1 MPIHTNVSI
10 EINGIA
16 IPQFSRFVLEQKVN
30 AHHKFSIVVPIS
42 FELMNSAMEKA
53 QSFVG
58 GKTLVT
64 ITPAHFSTGDT
75 LQFRGIVSET
85 KLIKGDGSSGAI
97 LVNGFSTTFQMEG
110 IPDTMSFNDK
120 KLSEIANEIISRYPQ
135 DRLEPKV
142 NLEEDDSLHYTVQY
156 NESDF
161 QFLARMAAK
170 KAVWFYYNGRELIF
184 GKPESKTIP
193 LTYGSG
199 LNSFNFEMRT
209 KPVRFSYYGYDP
221 SESMN
226 EVVSSSE
233 VTPQFNT
240 VTESLF
246 NHSKSFYPSEA
257 NVPYNNP
264 IKEGELRNHLSS
276 RIKAQTLSQVSDLL
290 TISGNSDNPA
300 IRIGDIVTINDP
312 GFSVNA
318 LENGIQAP
326 KNYGSFYVTDIM
338 HACDESGNY
347 YNEFRGIT
355 SDAECP
361 PYGNVHSIS
370 QAEIQSGIVVENHD
384 PKGLSRIQVQ
394 FPWQKRNG
402 STTPFLRVTTPY
414 AGGGKGFHVIPE
426 IGEEVLVEFEGGN
439 PEKPVVI
446 GAMFHGQG
454 KSGHGGAG
462 NYMKGFQTASGNKI
476 ILNDKDGS
484 IFVSNGNGCGSIN
497 IDSAGNITIHS
508 CENIYVTA
516 GKDIQLNA
524 GKNILMNAQE
534 NVDIV
539 AKKNIYQ
546 TALENDIFSIASK
559 NILEFAMEE
568 NISMT
573 AFSKDVELSAFVGKL
588 SQLAMDFA
596 IDAIIS
602 GKIGTGVSLN
612 VNGGS
617 ITDVKGAIV
626 KIN

>member
-1 MPIHTNVSI
+1 MPIHTTISI
-10 EINGIA
+10 EINGNA
-16 IPQFSRFVLEQKVN
+16 IPKFSRFVLEQKVN
-30 AHHKFSIVVPIS
+30 AHHKFSIVIPIS
-42 FELMNSAMEKA
+42 FEWLNSAMDKA
-53 QSFVG
+53 QSYVG
-58 GKTLVT
+58 QKTLVT
-64 ITPAHFSTGDT
+64 IAPSHFSTGET
-75 LQFRGIVSET
+75 LQFRGIVSEAQ
-85 KLIKGDGSSGAI
+85 LIKGDGSSGAI
-97 LVNGFSTTFQMEG
+97 LINGFSTTFQMEG
-110 IPDTMSFNDK
+110 LPDTKSFNEK

-142 NLEEDDSLHYTVQY
+142 NLEDDSTLPYTVQY

-184 GKPESKTIP
+184 GKPESKQIN

-199 LNSFNFEMRT
+199 LSSFNFEMRT
-209 KPVRFSYYGYDP
+209 KPVKFSYYGYDP
-221 SESMN
+221 SETQN
-226 EVVSSSE
+226 EVVSSDE
-233 VTPQFNT
+233 VTPALNT
-240 VTESLF
+240 VTEALF
-246 NHSKSFYPSEA
+246 SNSRSMFPSSA
-257 NVPYNNP
+257 NVLYNQP

-276 RIKAQTLSQVSDLL
+276 RIKAQTLAQVSDLL
-290 TISGNSDNPA
+290 TISGSSDNPA

-312 GFSVNA
+312 GFSVSA
-318 LENGIQAP
+318 LENGLQAP
-326 KNYGSFYVTDIM
+326 KNYGSFYITDIL

-355 SDAECP
+355 SDAQSP

-370 QAEIQSGIVVENHD
+370 QAEIQSGIVVDNND

-394 FPWQKRNG
+394 FPWQKSNG
-402 STTPFLRVTTPY
+402 STTPWVRVTTPY
-414 AGGGKGFHVIPE
+414 AGNGKGFHVIPE

-462 NYMKGFQTASGNKI
+462 NFMKGFQTASGNKI
-476 ILNDKDGS
+476 TLNDKDGS
-484 IFVSNGNGCGSIN
+484 VFVSNGNGCGSIT
-497 IDSAGNITIHS
+497 IDSAGNITINS
-508 CENIYVTA
+508 CENIYL
-516 GKDIQLNA
+516 KA
-524 GKNILMNAQE
+524 GKNIQLDAKE

-539 AKKNIYQ
+539 AGKNIYQ

-559 NILEFAMEE
+559 NILQFAMEE
-568 NISMT
+568 KISMA
-573 AFSKDVELSAFVGKL
+573 AFTSDVEISVFAGKL

-596 IDAIIS
+596 IDAVLS

-617 ITDVKGAIV
+617 MTDVKGAVV

>member
-1 MPIHTNVSI
+1 MLYLK
-10 EINGIA
+10 
-16 IPQFSRFVLEQKVN
+16 FSRFVLEQKVN
-30 AHHKFSIVVPIS
+30 AHHKFSIVIPIS
-42 FELMNSAMEKA
+42 FELMNTAMDKA
-53 QSFVG
+53 QSYVG
-58 GKTLVT
+58 GKTLVS
-64 ITPAHFSTGDT
+64 ITPSHFSTGDT

-110 IPDTMSFNDK
+110 LPDTMSFNDK
-120 KLSEIANEIISRYPQ
+120 TLSEIANEIIARYPQ

-142 NLEEDDSLHYTVQY
+142 NLEEDSPLPYTVQY

-184 GKPESKTIP
+184 GKPESKQIN

-209 KPVRFSYYGYDP
+209 KPVKFSYYGYDP
-221 SESMN
+221 SEAMN
-226 EVVSSSE
+226 EVVSSKE
-233 VTPQFNT
+233 VTPRFNT
-240 VTESLF
+240 VTEPLF
-246 NHSKSFYPSEA
+246 QVSEKVFPTEA

-264 IKEGELRNHLSS
+264 IEEGELRNHLSS
-276 RIKAQTLSQVSDLL
+276 RIKAQTLAQVSDLL

-300 IRIGDIVTINDP
+300 IRIGDIVTITDP
-312 GFSVNA
+312 GFSVST

-326 KNYGSFYVTDIM
+326 KNYGSFYITDIM
-338 HACDESGNY
+338 DACDESGNY

-370 QAEIQSGIVVENHD
+370 QAEIQSGIVVENND

-394 FPWQKRNG
+394 FPWQKKNG

-414 AGGGKGFHVIPE
+414 AGEGKGFHVIPE

-462 NYMKGFQTASGNKI
+462 NYMKGFQTPSGSRFLMNDQTGSMYLQDNGGNSLNFDGSGNSTLKVDNKSEENVGSNKI
-476 ILNDKDGS
+476 IDVGEGGEAKMTMDSSG
-484 IFVSNGNGCGSIN
+484 N
-497 IDSAGNITIHS
+497 IDITAKTQLTITVGDS
-508 CENIYVTA
+508 KITLKSDGTVLIN
-516 GKDIQLNA
+516 GKDFGVGMETATIVASTASHFNA
-524 GKNILMNAQE
+524 G
-534 NVDIV
+534 
-539 AKKNIYQ
+539 Q
-546 TALENDIFSIASK
+546 TKIDGG
-559 NILEFAMEE
+559 
-568 NISMT
+568 
-573 AFSKDVELSAFVGKL
+573 DVF
-588 SQLAMDFA
+588 
-596 IDAIIS
+596 
-602 GKIGTGVSLN
+602 
-612 VNGGS
+612 
-617 ITDVKGAIV
+617 
-626 KIN
+626 IN